1 MEVDLRQVLRSVR
14 RWWWIA
20 ILCPVL
26 IAMLAFLYTSRQL
39 PMYEAQAKLLVDPSG
54 NGQSDYN
61 TILSAERMTKT
72 YEKLVKNRQV
82 LEQVVTSLQLPFS
95 ADVLSGMVLAS
106 ADGDT
111 QLLIVRV
118 ADTEPER
125 AAQIANE
132 VAKQFAAYV
141 RETSSS
147 SSGETLTQLDAAIAE
162 IETKIDATEAEI
174 TALEAGP
181 DAVSTTVEDQL
192 ATLNATLDQ
201 YRTTYATLITT
212 RSETQVRQA
221 ITVDPVKV
229 FEPAYAPSAPYAP
242 QLMVNLILALIAGGI
257 ISTGIILL
265 LEYLD
270 NTVKATADFTTLVGG
285 PLLAAVNI
293 VPKLTPGRKQ
303 LFVLDQP
310 KGGAAEA
317 IRLLR
322 TNIEFASATR
332 EIATLGITSPNPGE
346 GKSTVAANLAV
357 TLAQAGFVTA
367 LIDADLRR
375 PTQHRL
381 FETGNERGLS
391 TLLTMDERPWS
402 WAARETRV
410 PNLSV
415 IPAGPLPPN
424 PADLLSL
431 ERLRQILT
439 EMRSTFD
446 VIVVDTPPV
455 LAVSD
460 PLIIAAHVDGMIVVT
475 NGGKTRLD
483 ALKRASQTLQRGA
496 IRVIGVVVNQQGTKS
511 KDGYYFTE
519 YHAVQEK
526 IGNNP
531 RRRGQQS
538 DIAPPVDL
546 KPSQLEQ
553 STSAD

>member
-1 MEVDLRQVLRSVR
+1 LEVDLRQVLRSVR

-20 ILCPVL
+20 ILCPAL
-26 IAMLAFLYTSRQL
+26 IVMLAFLYTSRQL

-82 LEQVVTSLQLPFS
+82 LEHVVTNLSLPFS
-95 ADVLSGMVLAS
+95 TDVLSGMISAK

-111 QLLIVRV
+111 QLLIVSV

-132 VAKQFAAYV
+132 VAEQFAAYV
-141 RETSSS
+141 RDTSSS
-147 SSGETLTQLDAAIAE
+147 SSGETLAQLNTAIAE
-162 IETKIDATEAEI
+162 IETKMDETEAEI
-174 TALEAGP
+174 AELETGP
-181 DAVSTTVEDQL
+181 DANSATVEDQL

-201 YRTTYATLITT
+201 YGTTHATLIIT

-229 FEPAYAPSAPYAP
+229 FEPAFAPSAPFAP
-242 QLMVNLILALIAGGI
+242 QLMVNLVLAIIAGGI
-257 ISTGIILL
+257 VSTGVILL

-270 NTVKATADFTTLVGG
+270 NTVKVTADFTTLIGG
-285 PLLAAVNI
+285 PLLAAINI
-293 VPKLTPGRKQ
+293 VPKLAPGRKQ

-310 KGGAAEA
+310 KGTAAEA

-402 WAARETRV
+402 WAARDTRV

-431 ERLRQILT
+431 ERLRQILA
-439 EMRSTFD
+439 EMRTTFD

-483 ALKRASQTLQRGA
+483 ALKRTSQTLQRGA
-496 IRVIGVVVNQQGTKS
+496 IRVIGVVINQQGSKS
-511 KDGYYFTE
+511 KDGYYYTE
-519 YHAVQEK
+519 YHAVEEK
-526 IGNNP
+526 IGNYP

-538 DIAPPVDL
+538 DMVPPVEL
-546 KPSQLEQ
+546 KPSQLEHG
-553 STSAD
+553 TPAD

>member
-1 MEVDLRQVLRSVR
+1 M
-14 RWWWIA
+14 
-20 ILCPVL
+20 L
-26 IAMLAFLYTSRQL
+26 IAALAFVYTSRQL
-39 PMYEAQAKLLVDPSG
+39 PMYEASAKLLVDPSG

-61 TILSAERMTKT
+61 TILSAERMTNT
-72 YEKLVKNRQV
+72 YQKLVKTRPV
-82 LEQVVTSLQLPFS
+82 LELVVANLQTPLTVDDLSTMVS
-95 ADVLSGMVLAS
+95 AT
-106 ADGDT
+106 ADSET
-111 QLLIVRV
+111 QLLTIHVS
-118 ADTEPER
+118 DTNPDR
-125 AAQIANE
+125 AALIANE
-132 VAKQFAAYV
+132 VAKQFTAYV

-147 SSGETLTQLDAAIAE
+147 ANGETLAQLDAAIAD
-162 IETKIDATEAEI
+162 IEAKIEATEDEIDAI
-174 TALEAGP
+174 EAGP
-181 DAVSTTVEDQL
+181 DPDSATNEGKL
-192 ATLNATLDQ
+192 AALNATLDQ
-201 YRTTYATLITT
+201 YTVTHGTLINT
-212 RSETQVRQA
+212 RSETQVRVA
-221 ITVDPVKV
+221 ISVDPVRL
-229 FEPAYAPSAPYAP
+229 FESAYPPAGPYAP
-242 QLMVNLILALIAGGI
+242 ALMVNLVLAVMAGGI
-257 ISTGIILL
+257 IATGIIVLM
-265 LEYLD
+265 EYLD
-270 NTVKATADFTTLVGG
+270 NTVKATADFTSLVGG

-293 VPKLTPGRKQ
+293 VPKLAPGRKQ

-410 PNLSV
+410 PNLTV

-431 ERLRQILT
+431 ERLRQILA

-483 ALKRASQTLQRGA
+483 ALKRTAQTLQRGA
-496 IRVIGVVVNQQGTKS
+496 IRVIGVVVNQQGAKS
-511 KDGYYFTE
+511 KDGYYYTE
-519 YHAVQEK
+519 YHAVEEK
-526 IGNNP
+526 IGNSP
-531 RRRGQQS
+531 RRHGQRA
-538 DIAPPVDL
+538 DGPTPVEL
-546 KPSQLEQ
+546 KTPKVEQ
-553 STSAD
+553 STPAD